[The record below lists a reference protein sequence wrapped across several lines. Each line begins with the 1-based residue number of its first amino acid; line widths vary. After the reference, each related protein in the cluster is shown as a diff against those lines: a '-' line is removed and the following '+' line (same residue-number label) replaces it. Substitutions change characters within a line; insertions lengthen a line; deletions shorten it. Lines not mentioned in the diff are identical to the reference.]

1 MASAATGP
9 GGRERFVALLGQL
22 AARPGR
28 NTTPWPG
35 LRCFRS
41 PKPTVPD
48 PAVYTPSICIV
59 AQGAKEFRLGEHR
72 FRYDAFQYLAI
83 GAAMPVSARV
93 VEASAE
99 RPFLSMILDI
109 GTSEVRDLLLDME
122 PDRGSTRWEGAPPL
136 RVSPLDARL
145 LDAVIRF
152 LEAVRDPLDRR
163 ILGPAAYREIVYLA
177 LRGDQG
183 DQLRQAL
190 RHDRRSP
197 GVARALHHI
206 HRHLDQRLDVA
217 TLARAAGMSVS
228 SLHHGFKSVTAL
240 SPIQYVKRIRLDRA
254 RQMMVDEG
262 FQAAEVALRVGYES
276 PSQFS
281 REFKRLFGMPPRR
294 YRESQSLDAA

>member
-9 GGRERFVALLGQL
+9 SGRERFVALLGQL

-122 PDRGSTRWEGAPPL
+122 PDPRSARWEGAPPL

-197 GVARALHHI
+197 GV
-206 HRHLDQRLDVA
+206 
-217 TLARAAGMSVS
+217 ARAAGMSVS

-294 YRESQSLDAA
+294 YRESRPSGAA